1 MPFRQTSN
9 ATLKASLQAVKQ
21 ISGTIRGNEPASH
34 RHTTGANT
42 ISCPVGDDER
52 PDVRCGHS
60 N

>member
-21 ISGTIRGNEPASH
+21 ISGTIRG
-34 RHTTGANT
+34 TNT